1 MAAIGKIRKHSGLLI
16 AIIGVAL
23 AAFVLGDLFKSKGQG
38 GRKNVPVGVVNG
50 EEISF
55 QEFNKKAEQN
65 LKNARQNNQS
75 GKLSERQRF
84 SIKQETW
91 NQMVKKII
99 MEEQYQELGV
109 GVSTDELYD
118 MVQGPDPHP
127 VIKRNF
133 SNPNTNE
140 FDPSRVRQFLSNLDQ
155 MNNKQRQ
162 QWFSLENF
170 LKESRRESK
179 FNNLITKSHY
189 TPDSLAKLAYL
200 EKGKTANADYFG
212 IKYQTVEDSEVSI
225 SEKDYEE
232 YYNNH
237 KERYRNEG
245 EKRKIEYVVFDV
257 EASEEDRRQIEKQV
271 NDLNKELETVERE
284 NIPRFVNSV
293 SDEPYDSSW
302 KSRGDL
308 PARIE
313 NTMFTSEPGAKVG
326 PYIEDNAYHI
336 AELVDITQRPDSMKA
351 SHVLIAYQGANRAQ
365 EVTRSRQEAQQLA
378 DSLLKVLQNNPE
390 QFETLARKYSDGPSG
405 KKGGDLGWF
414 EDGSMAPAFNAAV
427 INNDIGDITMAE
439 TPFGYHIIKVDD
451 KKEPVKKVRVAHIVR
466 EIKPSN
472 QTYQDVYMKANAFA
486 GENQTYEKF
495 NNAIKEQGLNKR
507 STGYFGKMNNN
518 IPGVDGARKIV
529 RWTFEESTSEGD
541 ISKIFDDSDSYIVA
555 ALADIQEEGYKPM
568 EEVKDKIKPL
578 VLRNK
583 KAKVIKDRISSKGGG
598 SFQSLAGSLGA
609 KIRNAGDLSFTTTN
623 LPGFG
628 PEEKVVAKVFNMEE
642 GEMSDPIEGNMAV
655 YVVKVK
661 SFRNPPNISTYERIK
676 ASLSRDFQQQITPR
690 RRRGSSKIYEAIK
703 EKAEIE
709 DNTINAF

>member
-16 AIIGVAL
+16 AFIGIAL
-23 AAFVLGDLFKSKGQG
+23 AAFVLGDLFKSRGQG

-75 GKLSERQRF
+75 GNLSERQRF

-99 MEEQYQELGV
+99 MKEQYQELGV
-109 GVSTDELYD
+109 GVSSDELYD

-162 QWFSLENF
+162 QWFSLESF
-170 LKESRRESK
+170 LKESRRETK

-200 EKGKTANADYFG
+200 EKGKTADADYFG

-225 SEKDYEE
+225 SEEDYKE

-237 KERYRNEG
+237 KERFKNEN

-271 NDLNKELETVERE
+271 NDLNKELETIERE

-313 NTMFTSEPGAKVG
+313 NTMFSSEPGAKVG

-336 AELVDITQRPDSMKA
+336 AKLVDITQRPDSMKA

-365 EVTRSRQEAQQLA
+365 DVTRSRQEAQQLA
-378 DSLLKVLQNNPE
+378 DSLLTTLQNNPE
-390 QFETLARKYSDGPSG
+390 QFETLAREYSDGPSG
-405 KKGGDLGWF
+405 QKGGDLGWF
-414 EDGSMAPAFNAAV
+414 EDGSMAPAFNNAV
-427 INNDIGDITMAE
+427 INNDIGDIVMAE
-439 TPFGYHIIKVDD
+439 TPFGYHIIKVAD

-495 NNAIKEQGLNKR
+495 NNAI
-507 STGYFGKMNNN
+507 
-518 IPGVDGARKIV
+518 
-529 RWTFEESTSEGD
+529 
-541 ISKIFDDSDSYIVA
+541 
-555 ALADIQEEGYKPM
+555 
-568 EEVKDKIKPL
+568 
-578 VLRNK
+578 
-583 KAKVIKDRISSKGGG
+583 
-598 SFQSLAGSLGA
+598 
-609 KIRNAGDLSFTTTN
+609 
-623 LPGFG
+623 
-628 PEEKVVAKVFNMEE
+628 
-642 GEMSDPIEGNMAV
+642 
-655 YVVKVK
+655 
-661 SFRNPPNISTYERIK
+661 
-676 ASLSRDFQQQITPR
+676 
-690 RRRGSSKIYEAIK
+690 
-703 EKAEIE
+703 
-709 DNTINAF
+709 